1 MPLDQFS
8 LVLIGPD
15 SVTGPCLNQSQARG
29 IANNG
34 LSTIWIYFLEL
45 SIDNMEKETP
55 PQTKSQLFQQGTKQC
70 LLGRLQTAFAP
81 PINLPHNS
89 PHSGHHAAL

>member
-1 MPLDQFS
+1 MPLDRFS

-29 IANNG
+29 IANTG

-45 SIDNMEKETP
+45 SIDNMEKETT
-55 PQTKSQLFQQGTKQC
+55 PQTKSQLFQQC

-89 PHSGHHAAL
+89 PHSGPHAAL